1 MGLER
6 NGRVIREMYEN
17 AFYGMNNF
25 WSGGGSVVF
34 NSNLGI
40 FGERV
45 IDAQRGVQDAVSQQ
59 AVIPLLHLPVSSPV
73 ETSHSACL

>member
-25 WSGGGSVVF
+25 WSGGGSVIF

-45 IDAQRGVQDAVSQQ
+45 IDAQ
-59 AVIPLLHLPVSSPV
+59 
-73 ETSHSACL
+73 

>member
-25 WSGGGSVVF
+25 CSRGGSVVF

-45 IDAQRGVQDAVSQQ
+45 IDAQGGVQDAVSHQ

-73 ETSHSACL
+73 ETSHSGCH

>member
-6 NGRVIREMYEN
+6 NGRVIREMSEN

-25 WSGGGSVVF
+25 SYGGGSVVF

-59 AVIPLLHLPVSSPV
+59 AVIPLLHLPASSPV
-73 ETSHSACL
+73 ETSQSGCQ